1 MRVATLSIAL
11 LSCMAIVPVT
21 AKAKLYAY
29 PRPDEVIITSGRA
42 PTRKALDPK
51 SIRILNWNM
60 YKGSNSSWEPDFLAL
75 TSNVDIALLQEAYLD
90 NKMSRV
96 FRDHPSMRLE
106 MATSF
111 ILASRGYVPS
121 GTAIG
126 SSVKMSD
133 LGYRISVPREPVIN
147 TPKVVAYAKF
157 PIQGTDKELL
167 TLTIHAVN
175 FVSSK
180 KLMIQL
186 EDIAKIVRA
195 HKGPVVWAGDFNT
208 WSKKKTRLMRE
219 LMARLNL
226 TEAPFGPGRMKVFGK
241 VLDYVFYK
249 GLELNDSYV
258 LPDVKGADHK
268 PLIVEFYL
276 P

>member
-1 MRVATLSIAL
+1 MRVATLSLAL
-11 LSCMAIVPVT
+11 LSLAAVT
-21 AKAKLYAY
+21 PQVSQAKIYAY
-29 PRPDEVIITSGRA
+29 PRANEVIVTSGRA
-42 PTRKALDPK
+42 PTRTALDPS

-60 YKGSNSSWEPDFLAL
+60 YKGSNRSWESDFLKL
-75 TSNVDIALLQEAYLD
+75 TSDVDIALLQEVYLD
-90 NKMSRV
+90 HKMSRV

-126 SSVKMSD
+126 SDVKMKK
-133 LGYRISVPREPVIN
+133 LGYRISEPREPVIN
-147 TPKVVAYAKF
+147 TPKAVTYATF

-208 WSKKKTRLMRE
+208 WSKKKTRLMHE
-219 LMARLNL
+219 LMNRLGL
-226 TEAPFGPGRMKVFGK
+226 TEAPFGPGRMKVFGR

-249 GLELNDSYV
+249 GLELRDSYV
-258 LPDVKGADHK
+258 LPDVEGADHK
-268 PLIVEFYL
+268 PMMMEFYL